1 MTVSFAVQFNSIIKY
16 FFPDNS
22 QIKFPRTKID
32 IEIYIRFIERFH
44 SLPQHAKIKLIKFER
59 IHRRTIDPEN
69 VVIEEE
75 YYIFSSL
82 HFQLFIYLFVSRPS
96 YHELVHVYR
105 ISCSKPKREG
115 SRRGLS
121 ILRYPLTRTSVRDS
135 VRGSAT
141 IGVYDFLA
149 RRFTNTEEG

>member
-22 QIKFPRTKID
+22 QTKFPRTKID

-59 IHRRTIDPEN
+59 IHRRTYRRGIL
-69 VVIEEE
+69 
-75 YYIFSSL
+75 Y
-82 HFQLFIYLFVSRPS
+82 FQLVAFPTFHLSIRIASILSRVG
-96 YHELVHVYR
+96 LC

-135 VRGSAT
+135 IRGSAT

>member
-16 FFPDNS
+16 FFHDNS
-22 QIKFPRTKID
+22 QTKFPRTKID
-32 IEIYIRFIERFH
+32 IEIYIRFIERSH
-44 SLPQHAKIKLIKFER
+44 SLPQHAEIKLIKFER

-82 HFQLFIYLFVSRPS
+82 HFQLFIYLFVPRPS
-96 YHELVHVYR
+96 
-105 ISCSKPKREG
+105 SKPKREG

-135 VRGSAT
+135 IRGSAT

>member
-22 QIKFPRTKID
+22 QTKFPRTKID

-96 YHELVHVYR
+96 YHELVCAFPAR
-105 ISCSKPKREG
+105 NRNEKALEG
-115 SRRGLS
+115 ASRS
-121 ILRYPLTRTSVRDS
+121 SDTR
-135 VRGSAT
+135 
-141 IGVYDFLA
+141 
-149 RRFTNTEEG
+149 